1 MLSLFNPW
9 VILVLICAF
18 FSVGAFSYL
27 KGEENEYG
35 RQQLEIAKLNDEA
48 RQKEQALVSAVTT
61 TANQLV
67 KVNNNA
73 KIEIAKRDA
82 AIASGAL
89 RLRIPIQ
96 SPACPVPTPVD
107 APAPSGDRVQATA
120 ELDPAFAQRIISIT
134 DQGDANTRQ
143 LNACIDAYNA
153 AFQTLNQRSK
163 P

>member
-1 MLSLFNPW
+1 MSLFNPW
-9 VILVLICAF
+9 VILGVLMA
-18 FSVGAFSYL
+18 VLGAFGSGYY
-27 KGEENEYG
+27 KGGEDENA
-35 RQQLEIAKLNDEA
+35 RQQAEIAALNAVA
-48 RQKEQALVSAVTT
+48 REKEQALVSAVTK
-61 TANQLV
+61 TATQLV

-96 SPACPVPTPVD
+96 SPACPVSTPAD

>member
-9 VILVLICAF
+9 VILGVLMA
-18 FSVGAFSYL
+18 VLGAFGGGYY
-27 KGEENEYG
+27 KGGEDENA
-35 RQQLEIAKLNDEA
+35 RQQAEIASLNAVA
-48 RQKEQALVSAVTT
+48 REKEQALVSAVTK
-61 TANQLV
+61 TATQLV

-89 RLRIPIQ
+89 RLRVPIQ
-96 SPACPVPTPVD
+96 ATCPVPTPVD
-107 APAPSGDRVQATA
+107 APAPSGNSVQATA

-143 LNACIDAYNA
+143 LNACIDAYNT
-153 AFQTLNQRSK
+153 AFQAINQRSK